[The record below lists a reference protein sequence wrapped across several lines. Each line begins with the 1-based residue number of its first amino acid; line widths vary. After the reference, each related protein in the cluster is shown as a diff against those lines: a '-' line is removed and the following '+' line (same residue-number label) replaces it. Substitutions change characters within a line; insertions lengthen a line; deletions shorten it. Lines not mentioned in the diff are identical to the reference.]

1 MSLIIDLENIP
12 EDAGLKLDL
21 VERPEHFA
29 IDASE
34 GSLNR
39 PVHVEG
45 TLTKLNR
52 DIFLAGKI
60 NTEMG
65 LSCSRCLEALQF
77 PIESKI
83 SVCFVPEKSPNESN
97 ADIELSDSDLE
108 IEYYS
113 DNTVDLTQS
122 VYDQIML
129 SLPIVRLCSKNCKGL
144 CAQCGKNLNEEACDC
159 QEEDNVDP
167 RLAILKKLKMNYNE

>member
-29 IDASE
+29 IDGSE

-39 PVHVEG
+39 EVHVNG
-45 TLTKLNR
+45 TLTKLGR

-60 NTEMG
+60 TTEMG

-83 SVCFVPEKSPNESN
+83 SVCFVPKKSPNEFN
-97 ADIELSDSDLE
+97 ADIELFDSDLE
-108 IEYYS
+108 IENYS
-113 DNTVDLTQS
+113 DNTIDLTQS
-122 VYDQIML
+122 VYDQILL
-129 SLPIVRLCSKNCKGL
+129 SRPIVRLCTKECKGL
-144 CAQCGKNLNEEACDC
+144 CAQCGKNLNKETCDC
-159 QEEDNVDP
+159 EGEDDLDP
-167 RLAILKKLKMNYNE
+167 RLAILKKIKNEL